1 MIGSV
6 CLLKFLKRRMDLHKS
21 NNPTDTGFWIILA
34 AIMIGSTSRSGL
46 CFGKILIA
54 KLDILCCVLVDL
66 ITQELI

>member
-6 CLLKFLKRRMDLHKS
+6 CLLEFLKRRMDLHKS
-21 NNPTDTGFWIILA
+21 NNPTDTGFGSA